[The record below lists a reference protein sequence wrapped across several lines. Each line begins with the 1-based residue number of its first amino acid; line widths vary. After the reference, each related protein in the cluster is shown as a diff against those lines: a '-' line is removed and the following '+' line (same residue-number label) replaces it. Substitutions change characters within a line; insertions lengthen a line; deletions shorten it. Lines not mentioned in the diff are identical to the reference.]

1 MTPIARTASTALVL
15 ALAACGAAQVKE
27 VPTVGVASRQDAAR
41 LAIATGEKLRG
52 LPADGRLTATA
63 GGDGGVLDATLTYAC
78 ASSGT
83 VTIVVS
89 ASHSAS
95 GVTSVTEDVTA
106 ASCARQGKYEL
117 DGHVTF
123 ASTLDLSQLASG
135 KTSGSV
141 AIDGAMAAVLYG
153 ADGGVDQSATV
164 SYQHLSWE
172 LSAQV
177 TVTPSGGCF
186 SATATSSGTMTIG
199 GVVYTPTGGD
209 LAGAWG
215 SFQPGSPGAC
225 P

>member
-1 MTPIARTASTALVL
+1 MTPIARTASAALVL
-15 ALAACGAAQVKE
+15 ALAACGAAPVLE

-41 LAIATGEKLRG
+41 LATATGEKLRG
-52 LPADGRLTATA
+52 LPADGRLTATTGA
-63 GGDGGVLDATLTYAC
+63 DGGVLAATLTYAC
-78 ASSGT
+78 ATSGS
-83 VTIVVS
+83 VTIRVS
-89 ASHSAS
+89 ASHSGG
-95 GVTSVTEDVTA
+95 GVSSVTEDLTA
-106 ASCARQGKYEL
+106 ADCVKRGAYEL

-135 KTSGSV
+135 KTSTGV
-141 AIDGAMAAVLYG
+141 TIDGALAAVLYG

-164 SYQHLSWE
+164 SYQQLSWE
-172 LSAQV
+172 LAAQV

-186 SATATSSGTMTIG
+186 SATATSSGSMTIG

-215 SFQPGSPGAC
+215 SFQPGSIGAC